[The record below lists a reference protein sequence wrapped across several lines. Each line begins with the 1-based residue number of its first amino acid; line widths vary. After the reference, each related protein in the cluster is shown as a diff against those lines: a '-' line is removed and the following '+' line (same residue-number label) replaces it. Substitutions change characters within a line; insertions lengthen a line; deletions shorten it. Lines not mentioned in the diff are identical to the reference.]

1 MKIKPPTLLD
11 ERDSRLFKDGNMTV
25 IVELEVLDCPL
36 ATEEEIEKD
45 IRYAEDMIGMNCYY
59 KIKSISFD

>member
-1 MKIKPPTLLD
+1 
-11 ERDSRLFKDGNMTV
+11 MTV

-45 IRYAEDMIGMNCYY
+45 IRYAEDAIGMNCYY

>member
-1 MKIKPPTLLD
+1 
-11 ERDSRLFKDGNMTV
+11 MTV

-36 ATEEEIEKD
+36 ATQEEIEKD